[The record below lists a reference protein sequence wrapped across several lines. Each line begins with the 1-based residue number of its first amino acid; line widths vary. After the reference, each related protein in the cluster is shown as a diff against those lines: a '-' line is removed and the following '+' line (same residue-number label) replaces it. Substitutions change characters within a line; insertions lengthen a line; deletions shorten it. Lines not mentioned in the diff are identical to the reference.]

1 MLLISLQGLEAT
13 STETTD
19 NELTSEATINRGW
32 IIGCQRKMIGL
43 FLLLLYNVYLAYA
56 IYFHITE
63 ALEDQWDWCEGLG
76 FLLVLTALIYLGNF
90 K

>member
-1 MLLISLQGLEAT
+1 
-13 STETTD
+13 
-19 NELTSEATINRGW
+19 
-32 IIGCQRKMIGL
+32 MIGL